1 MNYFTGLYFSPPL
14 TDLCFNFQLCVSEQL
29 YKGEM
34 RGALY
39 SVMIAKYFLEMLL
52 FFVLAYGK
60 E

>member
-1 MNYFTGLYFSPPL
+1 MEISHLIRNGLILP
-14 TDLCFNFQLCVSEQL
+14 DFQLCVSEQL